1 MTGPLLVLV
10 LLITPNQGLTFVLIL
25 RSARAP
31 PTPVNPN
38 RPTTPRPP
46 RWPSDCRHTFCET
59 RCAETQLERER
70 REFEESMWLEPG
82 KDHLE

>member
-1 MTGPLLVLV
+1 VTGPPLILAMLVTLN
-10 LLITPNQGLTFVLIL
+10 LWLTFVLLL
-25 RSARAP
+25 RSAPASP
-31 PTPVNPN
+31 PPVNSN